1 MSVFQILTSVLW
13 GKTTAMLMLAAL
25 TPRDHTNAIVL
36 LDIFEMGSLAKVKYF
51 KYNINRVNV
60 QTMINIVKTIR
71 QEQKQRCKLF
81 DIGMP
86 FPVRYE
92 SSTKFQETILENHA
106 LYCDTPDLF
115 AHFISQQWKRC
126 GNLTK

>member
-13 GKTTAMLMLAAL
+13 GKTTAMLMLAASV

-36 LDIFEMGSLAKVKYF
+36 LDIFEMGCLAKVKYF

-60 QTMINIVKTIR
+60 QTTINIVKTIR

-86 FPVRYE
+86 FPVRYDLRLNFKKQ
-92 SSTKFQETILENHA
+92 SWKIMHCTVIL
-106 LYCDTPDLF
+106 L
-115 AHFISQQWKRC
+115 I
-126 GNLTK
+126 

>member
-36 LDIFEMGSLAKVKYF
+36 LDIFEMGCLAKVKYF

-60 QTMINIVKTIR
+60 QTMTNIVKTIR

-86 FPVRYE
+86 FPVRYDLRLNFKKQ
-92 SSTKFQETILENHA
+92 SWKIMHCTVIL
-106 LYCDTPDLF
+106 L
-115 AHFISQQWKRC
+115 I
-126 GNLTK
+126 